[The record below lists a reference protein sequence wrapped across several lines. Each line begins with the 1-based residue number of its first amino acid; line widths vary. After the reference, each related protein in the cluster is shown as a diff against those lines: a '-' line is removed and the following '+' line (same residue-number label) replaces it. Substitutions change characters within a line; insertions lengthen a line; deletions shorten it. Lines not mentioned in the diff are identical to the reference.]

1 MDGIPV
7 QIVEIQKDEGTRK
20 SKYKL
25 NSEALSE
32 ILSQISDKKV
42 AVISIV
48 GKSRRGKSFLLSY
61 LIKYLS
67 DSTNVNWIVN
77 NEEPLRGRVLL
88 MKIFKIHSCSVIFII
103 NLNF

>member
-1 MDGIPV
+1 MDGVPV
-7 QIVEIQKDEGTRK
+7 QIVQIIKEEGNK
-20 SKYKL
+20 NSNYKL

-32 ILSQISDKKV
+32 ILSQVNDKKV

-67 DSTNVNWIVN
+67 DSTNVNWIPN
-77 NEEPLRGRVLL
+77 TDEPLSG
-88 MKIFKIHSCSVIFII
+88 I
-103 NLNF
+103 NSKMLI

>member
-7 QIVEIQKDEGTRK
+7 QIVEILKEEGSKK
-20 SKYKL
+20 SNYKL
-25 NSEALSE
+25 NSEALSK
-32 ILSQISDKKV
+32 ILSQVNDKKV

-67 DSTNVNWIVN
+67 DSTNVNWVPN
-77 NEEPLRGRVLL
+77 TDEPLLGI
-88 MKIFKIHSCSVIFII
+88 KSFKCLF
-103 NLNF
+103 NLNVQNLI

>member
-1 MDGIPV
+1 MDGVPV
-7 QIVEIQKDEGTRK
+7 QIVQIIKEEGNK
-20 SKYKL
+20 NSNYKL

-32 ILSQISDKKV
+32 ILSQVNDKKV

-67 DSTNVNWIVN
+67 DSTNANWIPN
-77 NEEPLRGRVLL
+77 IDEPLLG
-88 MKIFKIHSCSVIFII
+88 I
-103 NLNF
+103 NSKMLIQV